1 METQHG
7 VKGSWEDVTRECAIE
22 WNWSV
27 SSKSSNIRIFHH
39 CNIVGYVGGGTP
51 QQCGDGYRVSA
62 TKGVSSLLAG
72 EILVEHFEPAP
83 PEYGW
88 VDVTKECTVDLD
100 KDEAGTVN
108 VRHPDREIRLVLHG
122 NSMKPWAVLG
132 GVDFVSE
139 EFIDEA
145 NSYRVAGSLKSFKVE
160 HYQEIE

>member
-1 METQHG
+1 METHNG
-7 VKGSWEDVTRECAIE
+7 VKGTWEDVTRECAIE
-22 WNWSV
+22 WNRSV

-88 VDVTKECTVDLD
+88 VDVTEECDVVLD
-100 KDEAGTVN
+100 FVGGHFIKI
-108 VRHPDREIRLVLHG
+108 RHGNIQVGRMARVLH
-122 NSMKPWAVLG
+122 
-132 GVDFVSE
+132 
-139 EFIDEA
+139 DEQKE
-145 NSYRVAGSLKSFKVE
+145 NYRVTGEEKLSSVEGSFKVE

>member
-1 METQHG
+1 METHNG
-7 VKGSWEDVTRECAIE
+7 VKGNWEDVTQECAIE
-22 WNWSV
+22 WNRSV

-72 EILVEHFEPAP
+72 EILVEHFIPD

-88 VDVTKECTVDLD
+88 VDVTEECALAWANPDGNGAHINVTHNGIGIAWVGYNAEEGGF
-100 KDEAGTVN
+100 DERKYRLTATPEDDAGK
-108 VRHPDREIRLVLHG
+108 I
-122 NSMKPWAVLG
+122 AQLG
-132 GVDFVSE
+132 GV
-139 EFIDEA
+139 I
-145 NSYRVAGSLKSFKVE
+145 KVE